1 MNSIEPIFF
10 GVISLAGIAVAYS
23 GYELGLTQFGK
34 PGAGLFPFIL
44 GIALP
49 LLCIPLLIRWFR
61 VRAINAPLPL
71 AEGTHRPWHVETA
84 IYAAL
89 IVYVLAL
96 PYLGFTVCSLLLVFF
111 LVRFTAGKSSMTSL
125 MLSVALVA
133 PLVLILGKA
142 LKVGLPEASLF

>member
-10 GVISLAGIAVAYS
+10 GVISLVGIAVAYS
-23 GYELGLTQFGK
+23 GYDLGLTQFGK

-49 LLCIPLLIRWFR
+49 FLCIPLLIQWLR
-61 VRAINAPLPL
+61 VRAVNASSPP
-71 AEGTHRPWHVETA
+71 AESAYRPWYVETA

-96 PYLGFTVCSLLLVFF
+96 PYLGFTICSLLLVFF
-111 LVRFTAGKSSMTSL
+111 LVRLTAGKSTMVSF
-125 MLSVALVA
+125 MLSIVLVA

-142 LKVGLPEASLF
+142 LKIGLPEASLF